1 MFVYKI
7 DTKLTKEQ
15 AEDIYDNLTHQEIQ
29 DLESYKLVAY
39 DVENNG
45 MMTSYVVV
53 NRYVLTRIIIFLR
66 QKDIDFDYE
75 DISNDVLTG
84 VTKFKDTPI
93 EKEIIQFIV
102 DNITVDNVLDKINQ
116 FGIDSLTETDK
127 KCLESH

>member
-53 NRYVLTRIIIFLR
+53 NRYVLTRIILFLR
-66 QKDIDFDYE
+66 QRDIDFDYE
-75 DISNDVLTG
+75 DISNSVLTG
-84 VTKFKDTPI
+84 VIKFKDTPI

-127 KCLESH
+127 KCLERH

>member
-53 NRYVLTRIIIFLR
+53 NRYVLTRIILFLR
-66 QKDIDFDYE
+66 QRDIDFDYE
-75 DISNDVLTG
+75 DISNSVLTG
-84 VTKFKDTPI
+84 VIKFKDTPI

>member
-45 MMTSYVVV
+45 MMTSYVIV
-53 NRYVLTRIIIFLR
+53 NRYVLTRIILFLR

-75 DISNDVLTG
+75 DISNSVLTG

-93 EKEIIQFIV
+93 EKEIIKFIV

-116 FGIDSLTETDK
+116 FGIDSLTDTDK
-127 KCLESH
+127 KCLESF

>member
-1 MFVYKI
+1 MFIYRI

-15 AEDIYDNLTHQEIQ
+15 AEDIYDNLTHQEIK

-53 NRYVLTRIIIFLR
+53 NRYVLTRIILFLR

-75 DISNDVLTG
+75 DISNNVLIG

-93 EKEIIQFIV
+93 EKEVIKFIE

-116 FGIDSLTETDK
+116 FGIDSLTDTDK
-127 KCLESH
+127 KCLESF